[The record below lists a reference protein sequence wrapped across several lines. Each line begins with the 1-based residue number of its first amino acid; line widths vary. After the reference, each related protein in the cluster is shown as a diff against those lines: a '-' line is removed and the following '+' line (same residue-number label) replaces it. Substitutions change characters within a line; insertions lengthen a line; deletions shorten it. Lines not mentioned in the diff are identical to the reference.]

1 MSFNVILLLSAIV
14 HYDIFLNE
22 MIFSLIC
29 INSQPISHVIN
40 VYYET
45 QMMILK
51 WTEYNIRV
59 INYYFYILFFSPQ
72 RVEERWRE
80 SCVTMHCEEVHV
92 TVFCDMWINAVW
104 IYQSVVPLCFCFKP
118 PWHFWC
124 AFLQP
129 LLAWPSE
136 VAGIIPSITGTIT
149 DQVIVTLLAPNVG
162 LEKTKL

>member
-1 MSFNVILLLSAIV
+1 MFNGSAVMSFNVILLLIAIV
-14 HYDIFLNE
+14 CYDIFWNE

-51 WTEYNIRV
+51 WIKYNIRV
-59 INYYFYILFFSPQ
+59 INYYFYIPFFSPQ
-72 RVEERWRE
+72 GADERWRE
-80 SCVTMHCEEVHV
+80 SCVTMHSDEVHV
-92 TVFCDMWINAVW
+92 TVFCDMWINVVW
-104 IYQSVVPLCFCFKP
+104 NYHQWFLSVSFIKP

-129 LLAWPSE
+129 MLAWPSG
-136 VAGIIPSITGTIT
+136 VAGIIPSVPGAIT
-149 DQVIVTLLAPNVG
+149 D
-162 LEKTKL
+162 